1 MTDTPLEAVLNEMAD
16 AYETVASLPPVVERV
31 PGKTSGGK
39 PGSQMP
45 PGMSEVLDVDE
56 YERAVREV
64 DEWAL
69 YVAHHLLEVEP
80 GIGTVPDSTPGR
92 LRLAARW
99 ADRLENEPDIMARYA
114 FATDALEHR
123 AAMRRLA
130 RRGTRRV
137 RVPQSC
143 YDVTCPGRF
152 VAAIA
157 GPGADGDLVC
167 SACGWRLPW
176 ESWSEFAPNDEYITV
191 EQAARMLG
199 SSITATRKRASR
211 ASWRRKAG
219 EGGTVRYLAA
229 DVRGSG
235 GVSAAA
241 G

>member
-1 MTDTPLEAVLNEMAD
+1 MTDTPLEAVLNETAD

-56 YERAVREV
+56 YERAVTEV

-69 YVAHHLLEVEP
+69 YVAHHLLDTVP
-80 GIGTVPDSTPGR
+80 GIGTVPDTTPGR

-99 ADRLENEPDIMARYA
+99 ADRLENEPDVMARYA

-137 RVPQSC
+137 RTHSACLDVSC
-143 YDVTCPGRF
+143 AGEF
-152 VAAIA
+152 VAELV
-157 GPGADGDLVC
+157 GPDMGEEISCDQ
-167 SACGWRLPW
+167 CGMKVPREQW
-176 ESWSEFAPNDEYITV
+176 EKWGSRTEWITV
-191 EQAARMLG
+191 ERAMTILGVATKQAVW
-199 SSITATRKRASR
+199 SR
-211 ASWRRKAG
+211 AKRERWRRRG
-219 EGGTVRYLAA
+219 EGREVRYHVDDVEQRAPSTAA
-229 DVRGSG
+229 
-235 GVSAAA
+235 
-241 G
+241 

>member
-1 MTDTPLEAVLNEMAD
+1 MTDTPLEAVLNETAD

-45 PGMSEVLDVDE
+45 PGMSEVLDQDE
-56 YERAVREV
+56 YQRAVTEV

-69 YVAHHLLEVEP
+69 YVAHHLLDTVP
-80 GIGTVPDSTPGR
+80 GIGTVPDTTPGR

-137 RVPQSC
+137 RTHSACLDISC
-143 YDVTCPGRF
+143 AGQY
-152 VAAIA
+152 VATID
-157 GPGADGDLVC
+157 GPEVSGELVC
-167 SACGWRLPW
+167 NRCGDRVPHETW
-176 ESWSEFAPNDEYITV
+176 ERWGTRTEWVSV
-191 EQAARMLG
+191 EHAANMLG
-199 SSITATRKRASR
+199 VSVQAVRQRASR
-211 ASWRRKAG
+211 RGWKRRG
-219 EGGTVRYLAA
+219 EGREVRYWA
-229 DVRGSG
+229 DDVNAEMEG
-235 GVSAAA
+235 SAA
-241 G
+241 